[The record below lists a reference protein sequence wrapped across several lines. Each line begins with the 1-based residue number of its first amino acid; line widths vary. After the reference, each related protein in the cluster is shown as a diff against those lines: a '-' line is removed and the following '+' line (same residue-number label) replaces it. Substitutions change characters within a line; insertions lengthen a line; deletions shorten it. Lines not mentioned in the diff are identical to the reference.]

1 MSGRETPLRIG
12 IVCYPTYGGS
22 GAVATEL
29 GLALATR
36 GHEVHFISYA
46 LPFRLRFNERVSF
59 HEVKIGAYPLFEHAP
74 YSLALSVM
82 LHEVAAREH
91 LDVVH
96 CHYAIPHAAAAWMA
110 RELLAGERRLPIVTT
125 LHGTDITLVGQDP
138 SYYTV
143 TRFSIEQSDAITAV
157 SEYLREETVR
167 AFGSPRERI
176 AVIPNFVDLA
186 QFHPPEERCSGYP
199 PGERVLMHIS
209 NMRPV
214 KRLLDVVH
222 IFARVNAELPSRL
235 VLAGDGPD
243 RDAAER
249 ELARLGLTDRAR
261 CIGKV
266 EDVTE
271 VLRWADLY
279 LLPSTTESFGLSAL
293 EALATGVPVV
303 GTRVGGLPEVV
314 EHGVS
319 GLLRE
324 PGDVEGMAQDA
335 LSLLRDRE
343 RCRQFSA
350 AARARAGHFAI
361 EKIVPRYEEVY
372 AAVVAG

>member
-1 MSGRETPLRIG
+1 M
-12 IVCYPTYGGS
+12 CYPTYGGS

-74 YSLALSVM
+74 YALALSVM
-82 LHEVAAREH
+82 LHEVAVREH
-91 LDVVH
+91 LDVIH

-110 RELLAGERRLPIVTT
+110 KELLAGERRLPIVTT

-138 SYYTV
+138 SYYTI
-143 TRFSIEQSDAITAV
+143 TRFSIEKSDGITAV
-157 SEYLREETVR
+157 SEYLKEETVR
-167 AFGSPRERI
+167 AFECERERI

-186 QFHPPEERCSGYP
+186 VFHPPTERCSGYP
-199 PGERVLMHIS
+199 PYERVLMHIS

-222 IFARVNAELPSRL
+222 IFARVNAAVPSRL
-235 VLAGDGPD
+235 LLVGDGPE

-249 ELARLGLTDRAR
+249 ELARLGLADRSR
-261 CIGKV
+261 CLGKV
-266 EDVTE
+266 EDVAE

-279 LLPSTTESFGLSAL
+279 LLPSNSESFGLSAL
-293 EALATGVPVV
+293 EAMATGVPVV
-303 GTRVGGLPEVV
+303 GTRAGGLPEVV

-319 GLLRE
+319 GMLGA
-324 PGDVEGMAQDA
+324 PGDVEGMAADA
-335 LSLLRDRE
+335 TLLLRDAERHRRFSLAARE
-343 RCRQFSA
+343 RA
-350 AARARAGHFAI
+350 AQFAI
-361 EKIVPRYEEVY
+361 EKVVPRYEELY